1 MSYKKNEIT
10 NSLIDYALNLKYED
24 IPPAVIERT
33 KQMFLDY
40 LGVAYGGLVAAES
53 SEPIIQGV
61 LDLSR
66 GSTGDCTVLGRSEK
80 LPAQYASL
88 LNATFAHSMDFDDTH
103 RDAVIH
109 IGTPLFSTLL
119 ALAHGTEI
127 SGRDFLTAAVV
138 GYDVTGKIRKAHGG
152 QVHARGFHP
161 TATTGIFGCTAAG
174 ARLLGY
180 TKEQTANALG
190 LNISQASGSTQF
202 LENGSWNKRFHTGWA
217 AHNSIVS
224 LIMARHDYLGSS
236 SPLEGSQ
243 GYFELYANGSNEAD
257 RSLDKLGTDFEVMNT
272 AVKPYP
278 CCRYSHATI
287 DAVTDMVV
295 AENLATTDIKS
306 IGITMGST
314 GYGLVGSPAEM
325 KRKPTNVVEGQFSVY
340 FAAAASARSAAYS
353 WSDYEK
359 MHDSEI
365 QRLMEETTVNLEESW
380 GAGMES
386 DVESLLTDGR
396 KLQRRVEYPKGEPEN
411 PMSWKEMTGKFSE
424 WAGIALG
431 LEKTDVIASQ
441 VTELESI
448 VNMDDLISSLSK

>member
-138 GYDVTGKIRKAHGG
+138 GFDVTVKIGKAHGG

-202 LENGSWNKRFHTGWA
+202 LENGSWNKRFHTGGA
-217 AHNSIVS
+217 AHISIVS

-386 DVESLLTDGR
+386 DVEILLTDGR

>member
-138 GYDVTGKIRKAHGG
+138 GYDVTGKIGKAHGG
-152 QVHARGFHP
+152 QVHG
-161 TATTGIFGCTAAG
+161 GI
-174 ARLLGY
+174 
-180 TKEQTANALG
+180 
-190 LNISQASGSTQF
+190 
-202 LENGSWNKRFHTGWA
+202 W
-217 AHNSIVS
+217 
-224 LIMARHDYLGSS
+224 
-236 SPLEGSQ
+236 
-243 GYFELYANGSNEAD
+243 
-257 RSLDKLGTDFEVMNT
+257 
-272 AVKPYP
+272 
-278 CCRYSHATI
+278 
-287 DAVTDMVV
+287 
-295 AENLATTDIKS
+295 
-306 IGITMGST
+306 
-314 GYGLVGSPAEM
+314 
-325 KRKPTNVVEGQFSVY
+325 
-340 FAAAASARSAAYS
+340 
-353 WSDYEK
+353 
-359 MHDSEI
+359 
-365 QRLMEETTVNLEESW
+365 
-380 GAGMES
+380 
-386 DVESLLTDGR
+386 
-396 KLQRRVEYPKGEPEN
+396 
-411 PMSWKEMTGKFSE
+411 
-424 WAGIALG
+424 
-431 LEKTDVIASQ
+431 
-441 VTELESI
+441 
-448 VNMDDLISSLSK
+448 